1 MKLYFWLNSK
11 FLGLMHDTF
20 NTVSE
25 VVADA
30 MFGYN
35 SPWYQMYKYTIGAA
49 LDLVGLGTSSNDS
62 IMEAGKDKFKGTS
75 LRSLDLNKIAG
86 DNYDEQQASDLGKIS
101 AALSSELKK
110 QRYDS
115 TKTAEIKKILKKI
128 ENAKGTF
135 WDDLDNDKF
144 VQGIAREVSAYRG
157 ITLDIDKA
165 NGIVKNAQDKLLG
178 PGKMATLTSTPDG
191 LNVTQYAVGD
201 NLVAAKSGEISY
213 GGNAASGFQSVSN
226 ISAQQNV
233 GQTSMQ
239 GPTELT
245 VRLEVD
251 GNTLTEIVLDSDI
264 VGKMTMPIR
273 GRKVLSDGS
282 VVDASGSR
290 VQSSNLR

>member
-1 MKLYFWLNSK
+1 
-11 FLGLMHDTF
+11 
-20 NTVSE
+20 
-25 VVADA
+25 
-30 MFGYN
+30 
-35 SPWYQMYKYTIGAA
+35 
-49 LDLVGLGTSSNDS
+49 
-62 IMEAGKDKFKGTS
+62 
-75 LRSLDLNKIAG
+75 
-86 DNYDEQQASDLGKIS
+86 
-101 AALSSELKK
+101 
-110 QRYDS
+110 
-115 TKTAEIKKILKKI
+115 
-128 ENAKGTF
+128 
-135 WDDLDNDKF
+135 
-144 VQGIAREVSAYRG
+144 
-157 ITLDIDKA
+157 
-165 NGIVKNAQDKLLG
+165 
-178 PGKMATLTSTPDG
+178 MATLTSTPDG